1 MSSSFPPQTGPNT
14 PEAVEAA
21 VLNAGSP
28 PAPATVKDI
37 DAAGERTSEDPF
49 LWLEEL
55 DSKPAMDW
63 VLGQNARTEA
73 ELFDEDFAA
82 TQEEILKIL
91 DASDRIPMV
100 TKRGQHY
107 YNFWRDSGH
116 PKGLWRRSSWESYRQ
131 DDPQWELLLDVD
143 ALAEAEGID
152 WVFSGAQMLRPAPG
166 EEYARALIKLSP
178 DGGDQVRVREFDL
191 PSRAFVPGGFDL
203 PVAKTN
209 VSWADADTLYV
220 ATDVGEGSLTLS
232 SYARTVRRLVR
243 GQDLDDAEEIFAI
256 DQSHVLA
263 YVSHDST
270 PGFERDVAHDV
281 IDFYNSKTFVRQEDQ
296 WVHLDVPTDVGVSL
310 HRGWVLF
317 SPQTAWTRDGTTY
330 IPGSLV
336 LAGLGDFM
344 SGAATLREIFVP
356 TPSTS
361 LQSIDFTANHIL
373 LNVLQDVSSQILL
386 CDPANDF
393 ALHPLDI
400 GSPLHSFSI
409 SAVDD
414 EDPACGDDF
423 WLTLTGFLTPTT
435 LARGTV
441 SLAPDIEGPAV
452 PQVVKSAPARFEAG
466 DFEVSQHFAISDDG
480 TRVPYFQVSPRG
492 LPLDGGNPV
501 LMNGYG
507 GFQTSL
513 TPGYLGA
520 LGPGWLTRRTKE
532 GRRGSYV
539 VANIRGGGEYGPRWH
554 RAALRENRH
563 RAYEDFAAIAR
574 DLIARGV
581 TSREHLAAT
590 GRSNGGL
597 LMGNMITGY
606 PELFGAISCGVP
618 LLDMR
623 RYTRLAAGHSWIAEY
638 GDPDVPGDWDFVQ
651 TFSPYHRLDDA
662 LPEGIEYPASLI
674 WSATSDDRV
683 GPVQARKMAAKMML
697 MGVGNV
703 RYHESLD
710 GGHAGAS
717 DNKASA
723 IMLTTSYEFLWRH
736 VRG

>member
-1 MSSSFPPQTGPNT
+1 MSTPPLETPASASLAEMAGSSEAPASDALVKHTQAQVSKNT
-14 PEAVEAA
+14 P
-21 VLNAGSP
+21 
-28 PAPATVKDI
+28 
-37 DAAGERTSEDPF
+37 EDPF

-55 DSKPAMDW
+55 DSDQAMDW
-63 VLGQNARTEA
+63 VVGQNDRTEA
-73 ELFDEDFAA
+73 ELFDADFAA
-82 TQEEILKIL
+82 TKDAILTVL
-91 DASDRIPMV
+91 DAADRIPMV
-100 TKRGQHY
+100 TKRGEHY
-107 YNFWRDSGH
+107 YNFWRDSQH
-116 PKGLWRRSSWESYRQ
+116 PKGLWRRTSWESYQ
-131 DDPQWELLLDVD
+131 QQEPEWEILLDVD
-143 ALAEAEGID
+143 ALAAAEGID
-152 WVFSGAQMLRPAPG
+152 WVYAGAQMLRPKAG
-166 EEYARALIKLSP
+166 TEYTRALVKLSP

-191 PSRAFVPGGFDL
+191 PTLAFVPGGFDL

-209 VSWADADTLYV
+209 VSWADADTLFV

-232 SYARTVRRLVR
+232 SYARTVRRLSR
-243 GQDLDDAEEIFAI
+243 GQELAEAEEIFAI

-281 IDFYNSKTFVRQEDQ
+281 IDFYNSKTYVRSGDE

-310 HRGWVLF
+310 HRGWVIF
-317 SPQTAWTRDGTTY
+317 SPQTPWARNGVTH

-336 LAGLGDFM
+336 LAELEGFM
-344 SGAATLREIFVP
+344 AGTGVLREIFVP
-356 TPSTS
+356 TESTS
-361 LQSIDFTANHIL
+361 LQSIDFTASHIL
-373 LNVLQDVSSQILL
+373 LNVLQDVSSQILI
-386 CDPANDF
+386 CDPARDF
-393 ALHPLDI
+393 ALRALDI
-400 GSPLHSFSI
+400 GAPLHSFSI

-414 EDPACGDDF
+414 EDPECGEDF

-441 SLAPDIEGPAV
+441 CPDAANAATPL
-452 PQVVKSAPARFEAG
+452 PVKSAPARFEAE
-466 DFEVSQHFAISDDG
+466 DFEVSQHFAVSDDG
-480 TRVPYFQVSPRG
+480 TRVPYFQVSPRE
-492 LPLDGGNPV
+492 LPLDGKNPV

-507 GFQTSL
+507 GFQASL
-513 TPGYLGA
+513 TPSYLGA
-520 LGPGWLTRRTKE
+520 LGPGWLVRRTKQ

-574 DLIARGV
+574 DLINRGV

-638 GDPDVPGDWDFVQ
+638 GDPDVPADWEFVR

-662 LPEGIEYPASLI
+662 LPEGTAYPASLI

-683 GPVQARKMAAKMML
+683 GPVQARKMAAKMMD

-717 DNKASA
+717 DNGATA
-723 IMLTTSYEFLWRH
+723 TMLATSYEFLWRH
-736 VRG
+736 VAD

>member
-1 MSSSFPPQTGPNT
+1 MSTPHLESPASTSLVETTGFSEVPASDSRVQH
-14 PEAVEAA
+14 PDALAA
-21 VLNAGSP
+21 KN
-28 PAPATVKDI
+28 
-37 DAAGERTSEDPF
+37 TSEDPF

-55 DSKPAMDW
+55 DSDRAMEW
-63 VLGQNARTEA
+63 VVGQNDRTEA
-73 ELFDEDFAA
+73 ELFDADFAA
-82 TQEEILKIL
+82 TKDAILTVL
-91 DASDRIPMV
+91 DAADRIPMV
-100 TKRGQHY
+100 TKRGEHY
-107 YNFWRDSGH
+107 YNFWRDAQH
-116 PKGLWRRSSWESYRQ
+116 PKGLWRRTSWESYQQQ
-131 DDPQWELLLDVD
+131 DPEWEILLDVD
-143 ALAEAEGID
+143 ALAAAEGID
-152 WVFSGAQMLRPAPG
+152 WVYSGAQMLRPATG
-166 EEYARALIKLSP
+166 SDYTRALVKLSP

-191 PSRAFVPGGFDL
+191 PTLAFVPGGFDL

-209 VSWADADTLYV
+209 VSWADADTLFV

-232 SYARTVRRLVR
+232 SYARTVRSLSR
-243 GQDLDDAEEIFAI
+243 GQELAEAEEIFAI

-281 IDFYNSKTFVRQEDQ
+281 IDFYNSKTYVRSGDE
-296 WVHLDVPTDVGVSL
+296 WVHLEVPTDVGVSL
-310 HRGWVLF
+310 HRNWVIF
-317 SPQTAWTRDGTTY
+317 SPQTPWTRDGVTH

-336 LAGLGDFM
+336 LAELEGFM
-344 SGAATLREIFVP
+344 AGAGTLREIFVP
-356 TPSTS
+356 TDSTS
-361 LQSIDFTANHIL
+361 LQSIDFTATHIL
-373 LNVLQDVSSQILL
+373 LNVLQDVSSQILI
-386 CDPANDF
+386 CEPARDF
-393 ALHPLDI
+393 ALRTLDI
-400 GSPLHSFSI
+400 GAPLHSFSI
-409 SAVDD
+409 SAVDN
-414 EDPACGDDF
+414 EDPECGEDF
-423 WLTLTGFLTPTT
+423 WLTLSGFLTPTT

-441 SLAPDIEGPAV
+441 GTDAV
-452 PQVVKSAPARFEAG
+452 NDATPQSIKSAPARFEAE
-466 DFEVSQHFAISDDG
+466 DFEVSQHFAVSDDG
-480 TRVPYFQVSPRG
+480 TRVPYFQVSPRE
-492 LPLDGGNPV
+492 LPLDGMNPV

-507 GFQTSL
+507 GFQASL
-513 TPGYLGA
+513 TPSYLGA
-520 LGPGWLTRRTKE
+520 LGPGWLVRRTAQ

-574 DLIARGV
+574 DLVNRGV

-638 GDPDVPGDWDFVQ
+638 GDPDVPADWEFVR

-662 LPEGIEYPASLI
+662 LSQGATYPASLI

-683 GPVQARKMAAKMML
+683 GPVQARKMAAKMMD
-697 MGVGNV
+697 MGVCNV

-717 DNKASA
+717 DNGATA
-723 IMLTTSYEFLWRH
+723 TMLATSYEFLWRH
-736 VRG
+736 VAD

>member
-1 MSSSFPPQTGPNT
+1 MSTPPLETPASASLAEMAGSSEAPASDALVKHTQAQVSKNT
-14 PEAVEAA
+14 P
-21 VLNAGSP
+21 
-28 PAPATVKDI
+28 
-37 DAAGERTSEDPF
+37 EDPF

-55 DSKPAMDW
+55 DSDQAMDW
-63 VLGQNARTEA
+63 VVGQNDRTEA
-73 ELFDEDFAA
+73 ELFDADFAA
-82 TQEEILKIL
+82 TKDAILTVL
-91 DASDRIPMV
+91 DAADRIPMV
-100 TKRGQHY
+100 TKRGEHY
-107 YNFWRDSGH
+107 YNFWRDSQH
-116 PKGLWRRSSWESYRQ
+116 PKGLWRRTSWESYQ
-131 DDPQWELLLDVD
+131 QQEPEWEILLDVD
-143 ALAEAEGID
+143 ALAAAEGID
-152 WVFSGAQMLRPAPG
+152 WVYAGAQMLRPKAG
-166 EEYARALIKLSP
+166 TEYTRALVKLSP

-191 PSRAFVPGGFDL
+191 PTLAFVPGGFDL

-209 VSWADADTLYV
+209 VSWADADTLFV

-232 SYARTVRRLVR
+232 SYARTVRRLSR
-243 GQDLDDAEEIFAI
+243 GQELAEAEEIFAI

-281 IDFYNSKTFVRQEDQ
+281 IDFYNSKTYVRSGDE

-310 HRGWVLF
+310 HRDWVIF
-317 SPQTAWTRDGTTY
+317 SPQTPWTRDGVTH

-336 LAGLGDFM
+336 LAELEGFM
-344 SGAATLREIFVP
+344 AGTGVLREIFVP
-356 TPSTS
+356 TESTS
-361 LQSIDFTANHIL
+361 LQSIDFTASHIL
-373 LNVLQDVSSQILL
+373 LNVLQDVSSQILI
-386 CDPANDF
+386 CDPARDF
-393 ALHPLDI
+393 ALRALDI
-400 GSPLHSFSI
+400 GAPLHSFSI

-414 EDPACGDDF
+414 EDPECGEDF

-441 SLAPDIEGPAV
+441 CPDAANAATPL
-452 PQVVKSAPARFEAG
+452 PVKSAPARFEAE
-466 DFEVSQHFAISDDG
+466 DFEVSQHFAVSDDG
-480 TRVPYFQVSPRG
+480 TRVPYFQVSPRE
-492 LPLDGGNPV
+492 LPLDGKNPV

-507 GFQTSL
+507 GFQASL
-513 TPGYLGA
+513 TPSYLGA
-520 LGPGWLTRRTKE
+520 LGPGWLVRRTE
-532 GRRGSYV
+532 QGRRGSYV

-574 DLIARGV
+574 DLINRGV

-638 GDPDVPGDWDFVQ
+638 GDPDVPADWEFVR

-662 LPEGIEYPASLI
+662 LPEGTAYPASLI

-683 GPVQARKMAAKMML
+683 GPVQARKMVAKMMD

-717 DNKASA
+717 DNGATA
-723 IMLTTSYEFLWRH
+723 TMLATSYEFLWRH
-736 VRG
+736 VAD

>member
-1 MSSSFPPQTGPNT
+1 MSSSYPSPPSPNAPDST
-14 PEAVEAA
+14 EAA
-21 VLNAGSP
+21 VLGSGTP
-28 PAPATVKDI
+28 GGSAPEQDLGTCPED
-37 DAAGERTSEDPF
+37 TPEDPF

-55 DSKPAMDW
+55 ESERAMDW
-63 VLGQNARTEA
+63 VIGQNARTEA
-73 ELFDEDFAA
+73 ELFDTDFAA
-82 TQEEILKIL
+82 TKAAILTVL
-91 DASDRIPMV
+91 DAADRIPMV
-100 TKRGQHY
+100 TKRGEHY
-107 YNFWRDSGH
+107 YNFWRDSQH
-116 PKGLWRRSSWESYRQ
+116 PKGLWRRTSWESYRLQ
-131 DDPQWELLLDVD
+131 DPVWEILLDVD
-143 ALAEAEGID
+143 ALAAAEGID
-152 WVFSGAQMLRPAPG
+152 WVYSGAQMLRPAPG
-166 EEYARALIKLSP
+166 REYTRALVKLSP

-191 PSRAFVPGGFDL
+191 PTLDFLPGGFDL

-209 VSWADADTLYV
+209 VSWADADTLFV
-220 ATDVGEGSLTLS
+220 ATDVGEGSLTRS
-232 SYARTVRRLVR
+232 SYARTVRRLAR
-243 GQDLDDAEEIFAI
+243 GQELADAEEVFAI
-256 DQSHVLA
+256 DPSHVLA

-281 IDFYNSKTFVRQEDQ
+281 IDFYNSKTYVHSGDE
-296 WVHLDVPTDVGVSL
+296 WVHLEVPTDVGVSL
-310 HRGWVLF
+310 HRGWVIF
-317 SPQTAWTRDGTTY
+317 SPQTPWSRDGVTH

-336 LAGLGDFM
+336 LADLEGFM
-344 SGAATLREIFVP
+344 AGTGALREIFVP
-356 TPSTS
+356 TDSTS

-373 LNVLQDVSSQILL
+373 LNVLQDVSSQLL
-386 CDPANDF
+386 ICDPARDF
-393 ALHPLDI
+393 ALRALDI

-414 EDPACGDDF
+414 EDPECGEDF

-441 SLAPDIEGPAV
+441 GSEQDGAAV
-452 PQVVKSAPARFEAG
+452 PLPLKSAPARFDAAE
-466 DFEVSQHFAISDDG
+466 FEVSQHFAVSDDG
-480 TRVPYFQVSPRG
+480 TRVPYFQVSPREI
-492 LPLDGGNPV
+492 PLDGKNPV

-507 GFQTSL
+507 GFQASL
-513 TPGYLGA
+513 TPSYLGA
-520 LGPGWLTRRTKE
+520 LGPGWLVRTTE
-532 GRRGSYV
+532 QGRRGSYV

-574 DLIARGV
+574 DLINRGV

-638 GDPDVPGDWDFVQ
+638 GDPDVPGDWEFVR

-662 LPEGIEYPASLI
+662 LEEGATYPASLI

-683 GPVQARKMAAKMML
+683 GPVQARKMAAKMMDR
-697 MGVGNV
+697 GVGNV

-717 DNKASA
+717 DNGATA
-723 IMLTTSYEFLWRH
+723 TMLATSYEFLWRH
-736 VRG
+736 VAN

>member
-1 MSSSFPPQTGPNT
+1 MSTPHLETPASASLAEMTGSS
-14 PEAVEAA
+14 E
-21 VLNAGSP
+21 
-28 PAPATVKDI
+28 APAS
-37 DAAGERTSEDPF
+37 DALVQHAQAQASKNTLEDPF

-55 DSKPAMDW
+55 DSDRSMDW
-63 VLGQNARTEA
+63 VVGQNDRTEE
-73 ELFDEDFAA
+73 ELFDADFAA
-82 TQEEILKIL
+82 TKDAILTVL
-91 DASDRIPMV
+91 DAADRIPMV
-100 TKRGQHY
+100 TKRGEHY
-107 YNFWRDSGH
+107 YNFWRDSQH
-116 PKGLWRRSSWESYRQ
+116 PKGLWRRTSWESYQ
-131 DDPQWELLLDVD
+131 QQEPEWEILLDVD
-143 ALAEAEGID
+143 ALAAAEGID
-152 WVFSGAQMLRPAPG
+152 WVYSGAQMLRPAAG
-166 EEYARALIKLSP
+166 TEYTRALVKLSP

-191 PSRAFVPGGFDL
+191 PTLAFVAGGFDL

-209 VSWADADTLYV
+209 VSWADADTLFV

-232 SYARTVRRLVR
+232 SYARTVRRLSR
-243 GQDLDDAEEIFAI
+243 GQELAEAEEIFAI

-281 IDFYNSKTFVRQEDQ
+281 IDFYNSKTYVRSGDE

-310 HRGWVLF
+310 HRGWVIF
-317 SPQTAWTRDGTTY
+317 SPQTPWTRNGVTH

-336 LAGLGDFM
+336 LAELEGFM
-344 SGAATLREIFVP
+344 AGTGALREIFVP
-356 TPSTS
+356 TDSAS
-361 LQSIDFTANHIL
+361 LQSIDFTASHIL
-373 LNVLQDVSSQILL
+373 LNVLQDVSSQILI
-386 CDPANDF
+386 CDPARNF
-393 ALHPLDI
+393 ALRTLNV
-400 GSPLHSFSI
+400 GAPLHSFSI

-414 EDPACGDDF
+414 EDPECGEDF

-441 SLAPDIEGPAV
+441 GPDAANDPT
-452 PQVVKSAPARFEAG
+452 PLPVKSAPARFDAE
-466 DFEVSQHFAISDDG
+466 DFEVTQHFAVSDDG
-480 TRVPYFQVSPRG
+480 TRVPYFQVSPHE
-492 LPLDGGNPV
+492 LPLDGKNPV

-507 GFQTSL
+507 GFQASL
-513 TPGYLGA
+513 TPSYLGA
-520 LGPGWLTRRTKE
+520 LGPGWLVRRTE
-532 GRRGSYV
+532 QGRRGSYV

-574 DLIARGV
+574 DLINRGV
-581 TSREHLAAT
+581 TSRKHLAAT

-638 GDPDVPGDWDFVQ
+638 GDPEVPADWEFVR

-662 LPEGIEYPASLI
+662 LPEGTAYPASLI

-683 GPVQARKMAAKMML
+683 GPVQARKMAAKMMD

-717 DNKASA
+717 DNGATA
-723 IMLTTSYEFLWRH
+723 TMLATSYEFLWRH
-736 VRG
+736 VAD

>member
-1 MSSSFPPQTGPNT
+1 MSTPHLETPASTSLAETTGSS
-14 PEAVEAA
+14 E
-21 VLNAGSP
+21 
-28 PAPATVKDI
+28 APAS
-37 DAAGERTSEDPF
+37 DALVQNDNVQAAENTAEDQF

-55 DSKPAMDW
+55 DSDRAMDW
-63 VLGQNARTEA
+63 VVGQNDRTEA
-73 ELFDEDFAA
+73 ELFDADFAA
-82 TQEEILKIL
+82 TKDAILTVL
-91 DASDRIPMV
+91 DAADRIPMV
-100 TKRGQHY
+100 TKRGEHY
-107 YNFWRDSGH
+107 YNFWRDSQH
-116 PKGLWRRSSWESYRQ
+116 PKGLWRRTSWESYLQ
-131 DDPQWELLLDVD
+131 QEPEWEVLLDVD
-143 ALAEAEGID
+143 ALAAAEGID
-152 WVFSGAQMLRPAPG
+152 WVYSGAQMLRPASG
-166 EEYARALIKLSP
+166 REYTRALVKLSP

-191 PSRAFVPGGFDL
+191 PTLAFVPGGFDL

-209 VSWADADTLYV
+209 VSWADADTLFV

-232 SYARTVRRLVR
+232 SYARTVRRLSR
-243 GQDLDDAEEIFAI
+243 GHELAEAEEIFAV

-281 IDFYNSKTFVRQEDQ
+281 IDFYNSKTYVRSGDE

-310 HRGWVLF
+310 HRGWVIF
-317 SPQTAWTRDGTTY
+317 SPQTPWTREGVTH

-336 LAGLGDFM
+336 LAELDGFM
-344 SGAATLREIFVP
+344 AGTGALREIFVP
-356 TPSTS
+356 TDSTS
-361 LQSIDFTANHIL
+361 LQSIDFTASHIL
-373 LNVLQDVSSQILL
+373 LNVLQDVSSQILI
-386 CDPANDF
+386 CDPARGF
-393 ALHPLDI
+393 ELRPLDI

-414 EDPACGDDF
+414 EDPECGEDF
-423 WLTLTGFLTPTT
+423 WLSLTGFLTPTT

-441 SLAPDIEGPAV
+441 GSDAANAATPLP
-452 PQVVKSAPARFEAG
+452 VKSAPARFDAE
-466 DFEVSQHFAISDDG
+466 DFEVSQHFAVSDDG
-480 TRVPYFQVSPRG
+480 TRVPYFQVSPRE
-492 LPLDGGNPV
+492 LPLDGKNPV

-507 GFQTSL
+507 GFQASL
-513 TPGYLGA
+513 TPSYLGA
-520 LGPGWLTRRTKE
+520 LGPGWLVRRTE
-532 GRRGSYV
+532 QGRRGSYV

-574 DLIARGV
+574 DLINRGV

-638 GDPDVPGDWDFVQ
+638 GDPDVPADWEFVR

-662 LPEGIEYPASLI
+662 LPKGATYPASLI

-683 GPVQARKMAAKMML
+683 GPVQARKMAAKML
-697 MGVGNV
+697 DMGVGNV

-717 DNKASA
+717 DNGATA
-723 IMLTTSYEFLWRH
+723 TMLATSYEFLWRH
-736 VRG
+736 VAD

>member
-1 MSSSFPPQTGPNT
+1 MSTPHLETPASTSLAETTGSSEAPASDALVQNDTVQATENT
-14 PEAVEAA
+14 P
-21 VLNAGSP
+21 
-28 PAPATVKDI
+28 
-37 DAAGERTSEDPF
+37 EDPF

-55 DSKPAMDW
+55 DSDRAMDW
-63 VLGQNARTEA
+63 VVGQNDRTEA
-73 ELFDEDFAA
+73 ELFDADFAA
-82 TQEEILKIL
+82 TKDAILTVL
-91 DASDRIPMV
+91 DAADRIPMV
-100 TKRGQHY
+100 TKRGEHY
-107 YNFWRDSGH
+107 YNFWRDSQH
-116 PKGLWRRSSWESYRQ
+116 PMGLWRRTSWESYQ
-131 DDPQWELLLDVD
+131 QQHPEWEILLDVD
-143 ALAEAEGID
+143 ALAAAEGID
-152 WVFSGAQMLRPAPG
+152 WVYSGAQLLRPAAG
-166 EEYARALIKLSP
+166 KEYTRALVKLSP

-191 PSRAFVPGGFDL
+191 PTLAFVPGGFDL

-209 VSWADADTLYV
+209 VSWADADTLFV

-232 SYARTVRRLVR
+232 SYARTVRRLSR
-243 GQDLDDAEEIFAI
+243 DQELAEAKEIFAI

-263 YVSHDST
+263 YVAHDST

-281 IDFYNSKTFVRQEDQ
+281 IDFYNSKTYVRSGGQ

-310 HRGWVLF
+310 HRGWVIF
-317 SPQTAWTRDGTTY
+317 SPQTPWTREGVTH

-336 LAGLGDFM
+336 LAELEAFM
-344 SGAATLREIFVP
+344 AGTGTLREIFVP
-356 TPSTS
+356 TDSTS
-361 LQSIDFTANHIL
+361 LQSIDFTASHIL
-373 LNVLQDVSSQILL
+373 LNVLQDVSSQILI
-386 CDPANDF
+386 CDPARDF
-393 ALHPLDI
+393 ELRALDI
-400 GSPLHSFSI
+400 GSPLHSFGI

-414 EDPACGDDF
+414 EDPECGEDF

-435 LARGTV
+435 LARGTIGADAANAA
-441 SLAPDIEGPAV
+441 SPLP
-452 PQVVKSAPARFEAG
+452 VKSAPARFDAG
-466 DFEVSQHFAISDDG
+466 DFEVSQHFAVSDDG
-480 TRVPYFQVSPRG
+480 TRVPYFQVSPRE
-492 LPLDGGNPV
+492 LPLDGKNPV

-507 GFQTSL
+507 GFQASL
-513 TPGYLGA
+513 TPSYLGA
-520 LGPGWLTRRTKE
+520 LGPGWLVRRTE
-532 GRRGSYV
+532 QGRRGSYV

-574 DLIARGV
+574 DLINRGV
-581 TSREHLAAT
+581 TSHEHLAAT

-638 GDPDVPGDWDFVQ
+638 GDPDVPADWEFVR

-662 LPEGIEYPASLI
+662 LPEGATYPASLI

-683 GPVQARKMAAKMML
+683 GPVQARKMAAKMMD

-717 DNKASA
+717 DNGATA
-723 IMLTTSYEFLWRH
+723 TMLATSYEFLWRH
-736 VRG
+736 VAD